1 MLFRQEEN
9 LLKRGKSEERRRRK
23 GAGTGGDP
31 DAHATRIL
39 GRERERE
46 KTTIMRRPEIN
57 CNLDNKHVRLMWI
70 DQNRKRSGRETEEE
84 EEEKEEGYIFL
95 RFYFGI
101 EIREEIEKAK
111 EKKMRRKMSNEVFA
125 RRFVR

>member
-1 MLFRQEEN
+1 
-9 LLKRGKSEERRRRK
+9 
-23 GAGTGGDP
+23 
-31 DAHATRIL
+31 
-39 GRERERE
+39 
-46 KTTIMRRPEIN
+46 
-57 CNLDNKHVRLMWI
+57 MWI

-111 EKKMRRKMSNEVFA
+111 EKKMRRKMSNEVF
-125 RRFVR
+125 VR

>member
-1 MLFRQEEN
+1 MDRLE
-9 LLKRGKSEERRRRK
+9 SEEKWKRNRRRR
-23 GAGTGGDP
+23 GE
-31 DAHATRIL
+31 
-39 GRERERE
+39 GRR
-46 KTTIMRRPEIN
+46 
-57 CNLDNKHVRLMWI
+57 
-70 DQNRKRSGRETEEE
+70 
-84 EEEKEEGYIFL
+84 EGYIFL